1 MVGMAIAG
9 VVIVHTPARVIP
21 RDTEPLCT
29 ATQDYETDAIEHMAN
44 CATGLTLL
52 PPSSRNSTQNFLSSQ
67 TLGRHVRCPL
77 ATRSVLPVTS
87 SLKSSLK
94 RSKSG
99 ESSLEVKRPARQKK
113 KRQRRPRLR
122 RLRRSVRRQR
132 RPLVVTRLSRLLR
145 RDKMGLQQRPQ
156 RRKYRGV

>member
-1 MVGMAIAG
+1 MVGKAISG
-9 VVIVHTPARVIP
+9 VSIVHTLARVIP
-21 RDTEPLCT
+21 RDTEGLLYT

-52 PPSSRNSTQNFLSSQ
+52 RPSSRNSTQNSLSSQ

-87 SLKSSLK
+87 SLKSSPK
-94 RSKSG
+94 RSRSG
-99 ESSLEVKRPARQKK
+99 ESNSGVKRPAKQRK
-113 KRQRRPRLR
+113 KRPRKR
-122 RLRRSVRRQR
+122 RLRRRRRSARRQR

-145 RDKMGLQQRPQ
+145 RDKTALQQRPQ
-156 RRKYRGV
+156 KRK